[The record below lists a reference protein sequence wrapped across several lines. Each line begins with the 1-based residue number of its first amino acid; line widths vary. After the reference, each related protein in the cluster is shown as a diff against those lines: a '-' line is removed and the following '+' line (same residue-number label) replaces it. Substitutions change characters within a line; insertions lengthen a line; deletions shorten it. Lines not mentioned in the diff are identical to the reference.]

1 MYLSEMKMMERM
13 SSVTVRKA
21 PLRTWV
27 VLSEHG
33 EKLSATIALKELH
46 RTLTP
51 LEKNGLTVVDACIK
65 RVLAARK
72 LSVKNTKLTE
82 QDLFYRE
89 VRIYLSCIVT
99 PSPWLHHV
107 AMVTDIGEFS

>member
-1 MYLSEMKMMERM
+1 MCVCVCVISPPSTHTDR
-13 SSVTVRKA
+13 
-21 PLRTWV
+21 
-27 VLSEHG
+27 
-33 EKLSATIALKELH
+33 
-46 RTLTP
+46 
-51 LEKNGLTVVDACIK
+51 LTVVDACIK